1 MVKIVDL
8 KNIIEETA
16 TLSEIASAYTEMSEM
31 KIKQI
36 RSAYERNARFYI
48 EITYIYQHLMLTAAN
63 RNLIPP
69 EGESKVLRVAITSN
83 QRFFGTMN
91 LDVINTFEE
100 DSAKAEKISE
110 ATKISEKIVIG
121 ATGQEHYEAQN
132 NHSIKEFIRFKND
145 MPNQDEIKDLLL
157 KLHNYDKVYL
167 YFPRFVTLLRQET
180 GIIDITYK
188 PEAHQMEGIDLDFIF
203 EPELPDILDFFNKQ
217 VRTILFNRT
226 MIETDLARTAS
237 RMLSMSGAHERA
249 QIQIKNQ
256 TRLLDKREKLIRN
269 SQLLEAIAGM
279 QIWHRV

>member
-1 MVKIVDL
+1 MAKTVDL
-8 KNIIEETA
+8 RNIIEETE

-36 RSAYERNARFYI
+36 RAAYELNARFYI

-63 RNLIPP
+63 RKLLPP
-69 EGESKVLRVAITSN
+69 EGESKELRVAITSN

-91 LDVINTFEE
+91 LDVIDTFES
-100 DSAKAEKISE
+100 DSATKASDR
-110 ATKISEKIVIG
+110 IVVG
-121 ATGQEHYEAQN
+121 ATGREHYQAQN
-132 NHSIKEFIRFKND
+132 NHSIKEFIQFKRDNPD
-145 MPNQDEIKDLLL
+145 PEEITDLLTRFRE
-157 KLHNYDKVYL
+157 YDKVFL

-180 GIIDITYK
+180 GVIDITYK

-203 EPELPDILDFFNKQ
+203 EPELPDILDFFNTQ

-249 QIQIKNQ
+249 QFQIKNQ
-256 TRLLDKREKLIRN
+256 RQQLDKRARLIRN
-269 SQLLEAIAGM
+269 AQLLETVAGM
-279 QIWHRV
+279 RSMQKWYKV